1 MKHDIFVGLQKIID
15 KDCAL
20 VRVVNQG
27 GVPYSIILEQQPN
40 GEFWEVCC
48 TPTLGDNDSI
58 SESEMINK
66 YLAAKELGQKQLGDS
81 EVKIMQINVEPCSN
95 LIPENVTLAD
105 IKSYVD
111 HLDEECKEVLD
122 ALVDVAVNPNEENI
136 LHLGEELDDVAT
148 MATTTLVALEKL
160 PQAPEN
166 LKKIVE
172 HFVILKNYM
181 RGYHSTARI

>member
-1 MKHDIFVGLQKIID
+1 MDWMSDSDFIKACLAQRRLEKLRKQEGEQVNID
-15 KDCAL
+15 
-20 VRVVNQG
+20 
-27 GVPYSIILEQQPN
+27 
-40 GEFWEVCC
+40 
-48 TPTLGDNDSI
+48 
-58 SESEMINK
+58 
-66 YLAAKELGQKQLGDS
+66 
-81 EVKIMQINVEPCSN
+81 VEPCNN
-95 LIPENVTLAD
+95 LIPEDVTLAD
-105 IKSYVD
+105 IKGYVD
-111 HLDEECKEVLD
+111 HLDEEVKEVVD

-181 RGYHSTARI
+181 RGYHSTPRI